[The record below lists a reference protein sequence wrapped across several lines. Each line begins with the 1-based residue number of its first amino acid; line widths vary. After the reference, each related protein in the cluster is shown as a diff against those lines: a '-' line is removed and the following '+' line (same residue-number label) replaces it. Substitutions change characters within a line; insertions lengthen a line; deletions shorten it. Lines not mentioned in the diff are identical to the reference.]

1 MQGSRFRILLV
12 LGLFTPGLISAQ
24 GNGLRLPISLDA
36 DSSEYD
42 GKSTMVVFEGLRLKQ
57 GSMGIEADEG
67 RASKLDFKD
76 SVWQL
81 SGNVTI
87 DVENGHI
94 ECDSADL
101 TFSEYKL
108 VLATITGAPA
118 SFEMQRPNSSDPT
131 YAEAGRLEYDLA
143 KGIIEFSEQAT
154 ITENGNQISS
164 SYLVYNIK
172 EQLINAQSGGDGD
185 PKVRITYTPKEAVEP
200 DAGEGDEDTDAGSPE
215 GSGEGGQ

>member
-1 MQGSRFRILLV
+1 MQESRLRILLV
-12 LGLFTPGLISAQ
+12 FGIFMPGLISAQ
-24 GNGLRLPISLDA
+24 GNDLRLPISLDA

-42 GKSTMVVFEGLRLKQ
+42 GKSTMVLFKGLRLTQ
-57 GSMGIEADEG
+57 GSMGLEADEG

-81 SGNVTI
+81 SGNVII

-94 ECDSADL
+94 ECDAADL
-101 TFSEYKL
+101 TFSDYKL
-108 VLATITGAPA
+108 TLATITGSPA
-118 SFEMQRPNSSDPT
+118 SFEMQRPDSTDPT
-131 YAEAGRLEYDLA
+131 YAEAGRLEYDLV

-172 EQLINAQSGGDGD
+172 EQLINARSGGDGD
-185 PKVRITYTPKEAVEP
+185 PKVRIIYTPKEAVEA
-200 DAGEGDEDTDAGSPE
+200 DAGAGAEDTDAGSPE
-215 GSGEGGQ
+215 GSGEGAQ

>member
-1 MQGSRFRILLV
+1 MPGLV
-12 LGLFTPGLISAQ
+12 LAQ
-24 GNGLRLPISLDA
+24 GDNLRLPISLDA

-42 GKSTMVVFEGLRLKQ
+42 GKSTMVVFQGLRLTQ
-57 GSMGIEADEG
+57 GSIGIEADEG

-94 ECDSADL
+94 ECDAADL

-108 VLATITGAPA
+108 ILATITGSPA
-118 SFEMQRPNSSDPT
+118 SFEMQRPNSTDPT

-143 KGIIEFSEQAT
+143 KGIIEFSDQAT

-164 SYLVYNIK
+164 SYLVYNIQQ
-172 EQLINAQSGGDGD
+172 QLISAQSGRDGD
-185 PKVRITYTPKEAVEP
+185 SKVRIIYTPKEAVNE
-200 DAGEGDEDTDAGSPE
+200 DAEEDSNDADPE
-215 GSGEGGQ
+215 

>member
-1 MQGSRFRILLV
+1 MQESRLRIVLVFGILL
-12 LGLFTPGLISAQ
+12 PGLISAQ

-42 GKSTMVVFEGLRLKQ
+42 GKSTMVVFEGLRLTQ

-101 TFSEYKL
+101 TFSDYGL
-108 VLATITGAPA
+108 ILATIAGSPA
-118 SFEMQRPNSSDPT
+118 SFEMQRPNSPDPT
-131 YAEAGRLEYDLA
+131 YAEAGRLEYDLV
-143 KGIIEFSEQAT
+143 KGIIVFSEQAT

-172 EQLINAQSGGDGD
+172 EQLINARSGGDGD
-185 PKVRITYTPKEAVEP
+185 PKVRIVYTPKEAVEP
-200 DAGEGDEDTDAGSPE
+200 NAGASAEDTDAGSPE